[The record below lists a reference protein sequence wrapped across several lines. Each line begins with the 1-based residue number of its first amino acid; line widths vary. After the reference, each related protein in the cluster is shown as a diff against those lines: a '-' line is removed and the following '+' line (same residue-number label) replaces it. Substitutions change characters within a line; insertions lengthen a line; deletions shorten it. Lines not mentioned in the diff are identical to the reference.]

1 MGSTGISA
9 PGTGPQD
16 RPRRYN
22 WDWVLSSSLMSPP
35 NSRANLIVGAAQ
47 RLVAAFDDYNASF
60 GDITRRAKRRFEKGE
75 RAGMRRDSVARF
87 NLYDQAVNETISA
100 LEQHLNERLFSRTLW
115 GDIRGQYAEL
125 IEGQLDAELYKTF
138 FNTISRRLHKT
149 RGVDPA
155 IEFVALDIEPTDRI
169 THPVSRLIYAV
180 GGDLERTFSRVLSD
194 HAFRLPYR
202 DLGSDAAALAQSLRA
217 VFAQDGSPT
226 VVAIELLETVFYR
239 EGRAYLLGR
248 AYGAERYVPCVI
260 ALCRGSTG
268 VYADAL
274 LTTRR
279 EVSILFGYT
288 FSYFMADLPTV
299 GDAVVF
305 LRTLLPDKPVEELY
319 TVLGRVKQGKT
330 ERYRAFFRQL
340 QARPDEQ
347 LVEADGQ
354 RGLVM
359 LVFTLPSF
367 PLVFKLIRDHFA
379 PVKKFGR
386 RQVKERYHLVF
397 RHDRVGRLI
406 DAQEFKD
413 LRFPREQFSPA
424 LLQELQAEC
433 GRNLQVDGDGIV
445 IRHCYV
451 ERRLRPLDLYL
462 KEVDEE
468 AAAAAVLDY
477 AQAVKDLARSNIFAG
492 DLLPKNFGVTRSGRV
507 IFYDYDELRLM
518 TECRFRRLP
527 PSRDDIMELND
538 EPWFNVDDNDVFPEQ
553 FPRFMGLS
561 AEHLELLHERHPDL
575 FDPAWWQDV
584 HARLKAGEAL
594 DVPPYSPASRLHGKA
609 AA

>member
-1 MGSTGISA
+1 M
-9 PGTGPQD
+9 
-16 RPRRYN
+16 
-22 WDWVLSSSLMSPP
+22 
-35 NSRANLIVGAAQ
+35 SRAGQHSRLIEQAAQ
-47 RLVAAFDDYNASF
+47 LLVAAFDDYNASF
-60 GDITRRAKRRFEKGE
+60 ADITRRARRRFERGE
-75 RAGMRRDSVARF
+75 RAGMRRDSIARL
-87 NLYDQAVNETISA
+87 NLYDRSVNEAISR
-100 LEQHLNERLFSRTLW
+100 LEQHLDERLFSRTLW
-115 GDIRGQYAEL
+115 VDIRARYGQL
-125 IEGQLDAELYKTF
+125 IDGQLDAELYKTF

-149 RGVDPA
+149 RGVDSA
-155 IEFVALDIEPTDRI
+155 IEFVALDIQPTDRI
-169 THPVSRLIYAV
+169 THPVSRHTYAV
-180 GGDLERTFSRVLSD
+180 SGDLRRAFTRILRD
-194 HAFRLPYR
+194 HGFRLPYR
-202 DLGSDAAALAQSLRA
+202 NMHNDAGALAAALEP
-217 VFAQDGSPT
+217 VFAGDPVPG
-226 VVAIELLETVFYR
+226 VLAIELLETVFYR

-248 AYGAERYVPCVI
+248 AFGAERYVPCVI
-260 ALCRGSTG
+260 VLCRSAQG

-279 EVSILFGYT
+279 QVSILFGYT

-319 TVLGRVKQGKT
+319 TVLGRAKQGKT
-330 ERYRAFFRQL
+330 ERYRSFVRQL

-354 RGLVM
+354 PGLVM
-359 LVFTLPSF
+359 LVFTLPSY

-386 RQVKERYHLVF
+386 RQVIERYHLVF

-413 LRFPREQFSPA
+413 LRFGRDRFAPE
-424 LLQELQAEC
+424 LLAELQAEC
-433 GRNLQVDGDGIV
+433 GRSLQADGDDIT

-462 KEVDEE
+462 KEVGEE

-507 IFYDYDELRLM
+507 IFYDYDELRLLI
-518 TECRFRRLP
+518 ECRFRRLP

-538 EPWFNVDDNDVFPEQ
+538 EPWFNVEENDVFPEQ

-561 AEHLELLHERHPDL
+561 QEHLALLEKHHADL
-575 FDPAWWQDV
+575 FDPAWWQAI

-594 DVPPYSPASRLHGKA
+594 DVPPYSAEARLRPAPETP
-609 AA
+609 

>member
-1 MGSTGISA
+1 M
-9 PGTGPQD
+9 PGP
-16 RPRRYN
+16 
-22 WDWVLSSSLMSPP
+22 
-35 NSRANLIVGAAQ
+35 SRHDQLIVKAAEL
-47 RLVAAFDDYNASF
+47 LVAAFEDYNASF
-60 GDITRRAKRRFEKGE
+60 ADLTRRAQRRFERGE
-75 RAGMRRDSVARF
+75 RAGMRRDSVARL
-87 NLYDQAVNETISA
+87 NLYDRSVNETISR

-115 GDIRGQYAEL
+115 GGIRSHYASL

-138 FNTISRRLHKT
+138 FNTLSRRLHKT

-155 IEFVALDIEPTDRI
+155 IEFVALDIQPTDRI
-169 THPVSRLIYAV
+169 THPVSRHIYAV
-180 GGDLERTFSRVLSD
+180 SGELERSFRRILDD
-194 HAFRLPYR
+194 HPFRLPYR
-202 DLGSDAAALAQSLRA
+202 DLAGDARALADALRSVLA
-217 VFAQDGSPT
+217 AQGDSE

-248 AYGAERYVPCVI
+248 AFGTERYVPCVI
-260 ALCRGSTG
+260 ALCRSAEGIH
-268 VYADAL
+268 ADAL

-279 EVSILFGYT
+279 QLSILFGYT
-288 FSYFMADLPTV
+288 FSYFLADLPTV

-305 LRTLLPDKPVEELY
+305 LRTLLPEKPVEELY

-340 QARPDEQ
+340 QARPTEQ

-359 LVFTLPSF
+359 LVFTLPSY

-386 RQVKERYHLVF
+386 RQVIERYHLVF

-413 LRFPREQFSPA
+413 LRFPREQFAPE
-424 LLQELQAEC
+424 LLAELQAEC
-433 GRNLQVDGDGIV
+433 GRSLQADGDGIT

-462 KEVDEE
+462 HEVDEP

-518 TECRFRRLP
+518 TECRFRQLP

-538 EPWFNVDDNDVFPEQ
+538 EPWFHVDDNDVFPEQ

-561 AEHLELLHERHPDL
+561 VAHLALLREHHADL
-575 FDPAWWQDV
+575 FDPGWWQAI
-584 HARLKAGEAL
+584 HARLKAGQSL
-594 DVPPYSPASRLHGKA
+594 DVPPYSATARLKPEVRG
-609 AA
+609 